1 MSVAFTS
8 MSEEVGVD
16 KWNLMSSDDR
26 SHGRGR
32 SRSSVCWTMAVA
44 LCLELLCII
53 LLAVILSF
61 MAQKAGARH
70 EQETRT
76 PAGQLVMCEN
86 LTHHWLQLQ
95 SSYND
100 LFESRNRLQ
109 AQYFNVNVERNA
121 LKNERDQVKTD
132 YNNLNKRMVTLQED
146 YNTVVAQRNKLQE
159 QVKLA
164 GFNETEAPC
173 ILGWIWYNLKCY
185 YVSPKGMTKTWQ
197 DAQRNCVDQGAHL
210 VIISSQQEQD
220 FVTSFYDRT
229 WIGLNDKETESK
241 FKWVDGTPLQ
251 GQQFWQSGE
260 PNDNEGG
267 EDCVEASRN
276 GDGWNDLPCRLR
288 FSWICERS

>member
-26 SHGRGR
+26 STRQR
-32 SRSSVCWTMAVA
+32 QIPELSVVDYGCRIVSGAAVYYFVG
-44 LCLELLCII
+44 CPP
-53 LLAVILSF
+53 SF
-61 MAQKAGARH
+61 MAQS
-70 EQETRT
+70 E
-76 PAGQLVMCEN
+76 
-86 LTHHWLQLQ
+86 HHWLQLQ

-146 YNTVVAQRNKLQE
+146 YNTVVAQR
-159 QVKLA
+159 
-164 GFNETEAPC
+164 FNETEAPC